1 MFMTYQPKRDKEKRN
16 MDSERECLLHQ
27 EETFLE
33 EEDKKVEK
41 INSIRAADVAFSA
54 YADS

>member
-1 MFMTYQPKRDKEKRN
+1 MFMTYQPKKRQRKKN
-16 MDSERECLLHQ
+16 TDSERECLLHQ

-41 INSIRAADVAFSA
+41 N
-54 YADS
+54 